1 MKKKLFMILALVMAT
16 MTASAEAGYDLV
28 GKCENGSITFKVN
41 GSIRTSATEGETVTV
56 EVNPS
61 QGWTGGF
68 VSGRWY
74 AAVAGGK
81 AVSPTEDIDMLKDF
95 EPAPVEGKENTYT
108 FTMMR
113 ANVEITAEMRKD
125 FSNPDIKVYAIAWTP
140 YIGEPVNPIEIVKD
154 GDKMLKKGVDYT
166 VTCTNPTEIGSSVA
180 TVTGIGQYSG
190 EVTRLFYIV
199 VNKINLGNALIV
211 ANTLYGNI
219 VEKYPD
225 IAAVLKT
232 AIDAAEG
239 VKADEEASQ
248 EAVDKTTEDLKDA
261 IATAEAAV
269 RKAEW
274 TGIND
279 VKTATAVDGVYYD
292 MLGRRNTKPIKGQLY
307 FVKGMKVIF

>member
-108 FTMMR
+108 FTMER

-125 FSNPDIKVYAIAWTP
+125 FSNPDIVVYAIADVP
-140 YIGEPVNPIEIVKD
+140 YTGWEVSPIAIVKD
-154 GDKMLKKGVDYT
+154 GEKVLKEGVDYT
-166 VTCTNPTEIGSSVA
+166 VTCTNYVEIGPSVA
-180 TVTGIGQYSG
+180 TVTGIGKYSG

-211 ANTLYGNI
+211 ANNYYNSILGD
-219 VEKYPD
+219 YPD

-261 IATAEAAV
+261 NATAEAAV
-269 RKAEW
+269 RDAQH
-274 TGIND
+274 TGIGHTPALS
-279 VKTATAVDGVYYD
+279 KEKGVWYD
-292 MLGRRNTKPIKGQLY
+292 MLGRQVAKPKKGPY
-307 FVKGMKVIF
+307 IFKGKKYSY